1 MLCQN
6 CGKEI
11 TKGGKFCDSCGAEIS
26 ADITNDAQGTVP
38 PPIQNSGQAS
48 GQNTP
53 APDDAKKKKQT
64 IIGVATVALGLLAI
78 ILGLSVL
85 FGGNKAVKLVQNS
98 KLTGWPEK
106 TIEEAFDD
114 FFNSMEWDSYKEDGD
129 TYVICTG
136 KCKADGETMR
146 LKIIFEIDGDDFE
159 LVRVTIDGESYTS
172 ASDISEI
179 LDIIYY

>member
-1 MLCQN
+1 MLCQK

-11 TKGGKFCDSCGAEIS
+11 KEGGKFCDSCGAEVS
-26 ADITNDAQGTVP
+26 ADITQGTVP
-38 PPIQNSGQAS
+38 PPIQSGQTS

-78 ILGLSVL
+78 ILGLSAL

-159 LVRVTIDGESYTS
+159 PVRVTIDGESYTS